1 MRYKYTYK
9 VFEDAGAAMTRPMI
23 LRSDGM
29 WIPMEPD
36 NLDYKRYIDW
46 ILDGNES
53 DAYDPFSNDIQVVE

>member
-1 MRYKYTYK
+1 MRYEYTYK
-9 VFEDAGAAMTRPMI
+9 VFEDAGSVMTRPMI

-46 ILDGNES
+46 ILEGNEP